1 MMVAS
6 SRSVTRSTVTAV
18 RTGPLKGLPEF
29 EEIVFD
35 WVSWYN
41 NERLH
46 SFLGN
51 VSPEEYERN
60 YYADTTG
67 PSADEAANK
76 TAA

>member
-1 MMVAS
+1 MGLFKNEAIS
-6 SRSVTRSTVTAV
+6 KNSPF
-18 RTGPLKGLPEF
+18 RTGPPKGLAEV

-41 NERLH
+41 NKRLH
-46 SFLGN
+46 SFLRN
-51 VSPEEYERN
+51 IPAEENERN
-60 YYADTTG
+60 YYAHITG